1 MKVAIPVV
9 QGRLSQHFG
18 HCEHF
23 ALFDVDMESR
33 EIRSSETVES
43 PPHEPGRLPG
53 WLHERGAEVIIAGG
67 MGTRA
72 QQLFAQSGIQVVIGA
87 SPEPPEDVVK
97 AYLDGTLRVGD
108 NVCDK

>member
-1 MKVAIPVV
+1 MTVAIPVV
-9 QGRLSQHFG
+9 QGQLSQHFG

-23 ALFDVDMESR
+23 ALFDVDMENK
-33 EIRSSETVES
+33 EIRGSKIVES
-43 PPHEPGRLPG
+43 PPHEPGRLPM

-72 QQLFAQSGIQVVIGA
+72 QQLFAQNGIRVVIGA

-97 AYLDGTLRVGD
+97 SYLDGSLQVGD